1 MKSSLVPDI
10 HDILLRL
17 GASFIY
23 DQVQAMVKVSR
34 KTYHDT

>member
-1 MKSSLVPDI
+1 MKSSLVPDV

-23 DQVQAMVKVSR
+23 DQVEAVVKVSR
-34 KTYHDT
+34 KTYHYT